1 MTPLSIR
8 AVSTLLLVS
17 QHSAFSPIAT
27 KYSLAFLTPPHS
39 SSQYL
44 CQYQSVSSLFAVE
57 EDSSASTSISA
68 SNSTDNVPSLD
79 EEGGVINAAAPLALP
94 ASDNDQLC
102 SQQMTNNTS
111 TSTSTSNSTATAT
124 TAITA
129 FMITNEMKRVLI
141 EELGYKRQ
149 EVNQIRIELVDQ
161 VISKRIPCPPDGMPS
176 TWYEEKEDAEISSQD
191 RMLQKL
197 ENEGKYPLKAP
208 LLGVSLVLS
217 GKGFTD
223 AIVTV
228 IKVNM
233 GFQGVSLMEKFMG
246 VPVLAIDFVCVV
258 IGVAL
263 GTWTWN
269 TMKD

>member
-1 MTPLSIR
+1 MTTFLLL

-27 KYSLAFLTPPHS
+27 KRPLAFRTPPHS
-39 SSQYL
+39 PSQYL
-44 CQYQSVSSLFAVE
+44 CQYQGVSSLFAVE
-57 EDSSASTSISA
+57 ENSSASVSVSA
-68 SNSTDNVPSLD
+68 SNNTDNEPALD
-79 EEGGVINAAAPLALP
+79 EEGGVVNTAVPLALP

-102 SQQMTNNTS
+102 SQLMTNDTS
-111 TSTSTSNSTATAT
+111 SSTSTATAT
-124 TAITA
+124 TA
-129 FMITNEMKRVLI
+129 FMITNDMKRILI

-149 EVNQIRIELVDQ
+149 EVNQIRIELVNQ
-161 VISKRIPCPPDGMPS
+161 VISKRISCPSDGMPS
-176 TWYEEKEDAEISSQD
+176 AWYEEKEDAEMNSQD

-197 ENEGKYPLKAP
+197 EDEGKYPLKAP

-217 GKGFTD
+217 GKGLTD

-233 GFQGVSLMEKFMG
+233 GFQGVSLMETFMD

-258 IGVAL
+258 VGVAL

-269 TMKD
+269 NMKD